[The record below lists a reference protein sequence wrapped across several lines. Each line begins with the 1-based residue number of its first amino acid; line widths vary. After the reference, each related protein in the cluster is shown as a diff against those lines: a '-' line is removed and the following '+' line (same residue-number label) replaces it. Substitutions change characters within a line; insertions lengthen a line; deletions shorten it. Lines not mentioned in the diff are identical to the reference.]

1 VLFSE
6 LHSLVGE
13 LLFFLK
19 SLGSLLFG
27 FSFGFLSLPLL
38 LVEAI
43 VLLSE
48 LHNLFSL
55 FVLLS
60 LVLEVLLLVSPLL
73 FELSKHRIVSLDSL
87 LDGFSSRS
95 GSNDVDE
102 ESTRLFAKEVVSSH
116 SKEIFDG

>member
-73 FELSKHRIVSLDSL
+73 FELSKHSLVSLDSL

-95 GSNDVDE
+95 GSNDVNE
-102 ESTRLFAKEVVSSH
+102 EGTRLFAEEVVSSH
-116 SKEIFDG
+116 SEEILDG